1 MKFRIKKQSAVAFV
15 DYEHWFYSYIN
26 KFNMVPNVDEWYKE
40 ICDEY
45 NLKDLYF
52 YGDFNNKAI
61 GGELEKLRK
70 FTKNVVH
77 TASMKDG
84 VDKDFTDFIIL
95 DAIYRE
101 AAKKHSPDVY
111 IIFTGDGHFNL
122 AVQYLRSLNKKV
134 IIYAVKY
141 ALSNRL
147 KSSANAYV
155 EMPRQTQ
162 EQQFYIDLI
171 LDSMRRLREKGRVAT
186 YRKTVTG
193 VAEYN
198 KVSQDKIQ
206 NTLDGLISQK
216 YMYEE
221 ESQYKG
227 RVQKILK
234 VDWNRVDAAFGS
246 R

>member
-1 MKFRIKKQSAVAFV
+1 M
-15 DYEHWFYSYIN
+15 
-26 KFNMVPNVDEWYKE
+26 
-40 ICDEY
+40 
-45 NLKDLYF
+45 
-52 YGDFNNKAI
+52 
-61 GGELEKLRK
+61 
-70 FTKNVVH
+70 
-77 TASMKDG
+77 
-84 VDKDFTDFIIL
+84 

-171 LDSMRRLREKGRVAT
+171 LESMRRLREKGRVAT
-186 YRKTVTG
+186 YRKTVTS

-221 ESQYKG
+221 ESRYKG